1 MCRRSQEPALGQWII
16 PSGFLEC
23 GETLEEGAARE
34 TLEETGVVIDPARLE
49 LSSVMNM
56 TIVDQVAIT
65 FRTEV
70 DTRPELVPGAEC
82 LEVAF
87 MTEHDIPPA
96 EFAWREAMGTLP
108 PRVFGELRS
117 REYSIRLV
125 SIATAHGAGFKS
137 RRYKIQSTAGED
149 GP

>member
-1 MCRRSQEPALGQWII
+1 MCRRSQEPARGQWII

-34 TLEETGVVIDPARLE
+34 TLEETGVVVDPARLE

-56 TIVDQVAIT
+56 TVVDQVAIT

-70 DTRPELVPGAEC
+70 ETRPDIIPGEEC

-87 MTEHDIPPA
+87 MSEREIPPA
-96 EFAWREAMGTLP
+96 EFAWRDAMGTLP
-108 PRVFGELRS
+108 PQVFAELRS
-117 REYSIRLV
+117 HEYSIRLV
-125 SIATAHGAGFKS
+125 SIATPQGADFKS
-137 RRYKIQSTAGED
+137 RRYKIQSTAGAD
-149 GP
+149 GQ